1 MLKSVIFALC
11 LSSSL
16 LLTGCATMFGD
27 NGRSVAVTSTP
38 AGAKVFLNGEPVG
51 VTPTTVT
58 LASLSNNY
66 ILVQKKG
73 YLQTTQQI
81 PTAFQPVGL
90 LNILFLPGF
99 IVDFVSGDMFK
110 LSSSSMN
117 VNMTPAAS

>member
-1 MLKSVIFALC
+1 
-11 LSSSL
+11 
-16 LLTGCATMFGD
+16 MFGD